1 MPAQELKQ
9 IRDRMEKTVEHLRVE
24 CLGVRTGSA
33 HPALVED
40 IKVDY
45 YGAQTPIKQLGT
57 VQVPEPRQILISP
70 WEKAALKAIEKALL
84 ASPLGITPQNDG
96 ENIRLR
102 LPELTR
108 ERRVDLTKLVRKY
121 AEEAKVAVR
130 NLRRDGNETFKKM
143 EKDAKITEDAL
154 HKYQKELQDSTDA
167 VIKQIDSVL
176 EEKEK
181 EIMNE

>member
-9 IRDRMEKTVEHLRVE
+9 IKDRMEKTVEHLRTE
-24 CLGVRTGSA
+24 CLGVRTGRA

-57 VQVPEPRQILISP
+57 VNVPEPRQIVIAP
-70 WEKAALKAIEKALL
+70 WDRSALKAIEKALL

-96 ENIRLR
+96 ESIRLN

-108 ERRVDLTKLVRKY
+108 DRRVDLTKLVRKY

-143 EKDAKITEDAL
+143 EKDTKLTEDAL
-154 HKYQKELQDSTDA
+154 HKVQKDLQDMTDTI
-167 VIKQIDSVL
+167 IKRIDLVL
-176 EEKEK
+176 EEKEQ
-181 EIMNE
+181 EILND